1 MPWDDLTA
9 PRSSA
14 REGAPQRG
22 SSWWSEGRVEGEK
35 EGEESRLQWS
45 LSGTVI
51 DKVVFLCGRDV
62 LQGRIPLREGRLQAL
77 VVVAA
82 ENARRIL

>member
-1 MPWDDLTA
+1 M
-9 PRSSA
+9 
-14 REGAPQRG
+14 
-22 SSWWSEGRVEGEK
+22 EGEK

-82 ENARRIL
+82 ETLDEFLSSSGSGNLQLLKGNLLIYSIE

>member
-1 MPWDDLTA
+1 M
-9 PRSSA
+9 
-14 REGAPQRG
+14 
-22 SSWWSEGRVEGEK
+22 EGEK

-62 LQGRIPLREGRLQAL
+62 FQGRIPLREGRLLAL
-77 VVVAA
+77 VVGAA
-82 ENARRIL
+82 ESLDDICKSSGSGNHSTPEGNLVIYSIE

>member
-1 MPWDDLTA
+1 MVGVVFV
-9 PRSSA
+9 A
-14 REGAPQRG
+14 RGKG
-22 SSWWSEGRVEGEK
+22 LEGEK

-62 LQGRIPLREGRLQAL
+62 FQGRIPLREGRLLVL
-77 VVVAA
+77 VVEAA
-82 ENARRIL
+82 GTLDGIL

>member
-1 MPWDDLTA
+1 MVGVVFV
-9 PRSSA
+9 A
-14 REGAPQRG
+14 RGKG
-22 SSWWSEGRVEGEK
+22 LEGEK
-35 EGEESRLQWS
+35 EGEESRLEWN

>member
-1 MPWDDLTA
+1 M
-9 PRSSA
+9 
-14 REGAPQRG
+14 
-22 SSWWSEGRVEGEK
+22 EGEK

-62 LQGRIPLREGRLQAL
+62 FQGRIPLREGRLLVL

-82 ENARRIL
+82 ESLDDIL